1 MCEEVRGLVAF
12 IREKVG
18 HTGEN
23 LIAYHCIIY
32 QEALCGKV
40 LDNGTCIDRCK
51 QKSKLYSSLGFESP
65 AIQGTFR
72 GGKLHEDV
80 PFLTE
85 VHWISWGK
93 VLRIFYDT
101 HTEIARFMDNLL

>member
-1 MCEEVRGLVAF
+1 MVGFV
-12 IREKVG
+12 REKVE

-23 LIAYHCIIY
+23 LMAYHCIIY

-40 LDNGTCIDRCK
+40 LDNGHCNDSCK

-72 GGKLHEDV
+72 GGKPHEDV
-80 PFLTE
+80 PFHTE

-93 VLRIFYDT
+93 VLQIFYDT
-101 HTEIARFMDNLL
+101 RIEITRFMDNLL